1 MSAADYADSSV
12 IITWRVE
19 QDWSHETDFG
29 DMAKVLKISKA
40 ALAKILDGDE
50 SLDEV
55 TGKVAATLAKLG
67 DLISEEISVDEVAE
81 A

>member
-12 IITWRVE
+12 MIVWRVE
-19 QDWSHETDFG
+19 QEWSYETDFAE
-29 DMAKVLKISKA
+29 MAKTLKITKG

-50 SLDEV
+50 SLDEI
-55 TGKVAATLAKLG
+55 TDTVAAKLAKVG
-67 DLISEEISVDEVAE
+67 DLTNEEISVDEVAE